1 MEHPPIGLATKVEL
15 EVVRLGSVLMV
26 TRMIKAGKIYP
37 SLGYVS
43 QQ

>member
-1 MEHPPIGLATKVEL
+1 MEHPPVGLATKVEL
-15 EVVRLGSVLMV
+15 EVVRLGSVLRV
-26 TRMIKAGKIYP
+26 TSMITAGKIYP